1 MLYRK
6 SSSKFLQKCFGYL
19 QNISY
24 ICSLKSLGKNINLRN
39 IMNIT
44 LLKKSGTK
52 EVINRLTLD
61 GLVAAI
67 REGEVQTTVKKF
79 REVYHLM
86 KVERLDDGQESGTA
100 GRRTNYDELGGWRP
114 HA

>member
-1 MLYRK
+1 M
-6 SSSKFLQKCFGYL
+6 

-52 EVINRLTLD
+52 EVINHLTLD
-61 GLVAAI
+61 GLVAARTSI
-67 REGEVQTTVKKF
+67 QTP
-79 REVYHLM
+79 L
-86 KVERLDDGQESGTA
+86 S
-100 GRRTNYDELGGWRP
+100 RR
-114 HA
+114 